1 VRKRLFIACV
11 LVPLT
16 CTLAGPGRAESPYRL
31 SWSKDGWIAGGSAA
45 AAGIAIVFSLTPT
58 PLTVRE
64 IENLSRQDVNGFDRP
79 ATYLY
84 SERISK
90 ASSVILGVV
99 AAAPLAL
106 LLDTGVRDD
115 WEACGLMYAETM
127 AIAITFPAYGKF
139 TIQRIRPFVYNPDAP
154 MAIKTTS
161 DAKKAF
167 FSRHACV
174 AFASA
179 TFLSTVYGDYHPG
192 SDATPYIWAGSLLAA
207 TAVGVARYQSGQHFP
222 TDIIEGVIA
231 GCTVGYLVPHL
242 HKVAGG
248 AVSVVPACPGT
259 QAGICLQRKL

>member
-1 VRKRLFIACV
+1 MRKRLFIACV

-127 AIAITFPAYGKF
+127 AI
-139 TIQRIRPFVYNPDAP
+139 
-154 MAIKTTS
+154 KTTS